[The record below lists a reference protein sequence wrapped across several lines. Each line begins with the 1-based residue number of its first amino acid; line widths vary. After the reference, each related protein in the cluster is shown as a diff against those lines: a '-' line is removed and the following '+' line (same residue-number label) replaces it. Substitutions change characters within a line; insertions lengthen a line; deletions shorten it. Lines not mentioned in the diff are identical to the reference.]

1 VLRDTSWESIAEH
14 LATARRVRPQLTPLV
29 DALEPVLALVHREA
43 QAAALP
49 QIPLAEPEVRNGIGL
64 PVLSRAEFP
73 VDVGEGVRVFRQLV
87 AAAPAFPPRE
97 QAGDP
102 KWIEGVL
109 LAYASGDLEAA
120 PSEGEAAGRVQ
131 QLTFFA
137 GLALLPA
144 LEAAA
149 TCLGRWVSPA
159 WAEAICPVCGTQP
172 RLAELRAPEGRRYL
186 HCGFCGWVWAYRRSG
201 CPFCDNADG
210 RGIERLEIEGD
221 PRCKI
226 ELCQQCRR
234 YLKLVDNNECFG
246 LVPSLE
252 DLTTPHLDLL
262 ATGRGYR

>member
-1 VLRDTSWESIAEH
+1 VLRETSWETIAEH
-14 LATARRVRPQLTPLV
+14 LATARRVRPLLMPLV

-43 QAAALP
+43 QAAAVP
-49 QIPLAEPEVRNGIGL
+49 QIPLAEPEARNGVGL
-64 PVLSRAEFP
+64 PVLSRADFR
-73 VDVGEGVRVFRQLV
+73 VDVDEGLRMFRRLV
-87 AAAPAFPPRE
+87 AAAPTFPLRE
-97 QAGDP
+97 QAEDP

-109 LAYASGDLEAA
+109 LAYAAGDLETA
-120 PSEGEAAGRVQ
+120 PSEAEATRRVQ

-137 GLALLPA
+137 GMALLPG

-159 WAEAICPVCGTQP
+159 WTEAICPVCGTQP

-186 HCGFCGWVWAYRRSG
+186 HCGFCGWAWSYRRSG

-210 RGIERLEIEGD
+210 RGIELLVVEDD

-226 ELCQQCRR
+226 ELCGQCRR
-234 YLKLVDNNECFG
+234 YLKLVDNHECFG

-262 ATGRGYR
+262 ALERGYR